1 MRQLCLPRVC
11 LSCPCH
17 DPTLTCSY
25 SDWIALN
32 EPRIVLLRRSMADLD
47 LSHYTEAVGDLLH
60 MQLDIIDPVEHA
72 KKVSN
77 RRVGAAGHAADDV
90 LPLVHSSLPTSDRLP
105 PIHFRGVSAQAT
117 GSLTHPSGAPHSTVR
132 GVVQLTA
139 DDPPQVRWT
148 VVIRYTGADRWKI
161 EGVQVGGRGSKRG
174 FFGVWTDAEKEEHS
188 PNGPTWYWK
197 G

>member
-1 MRQLCLPRVC
+1 
-11 LSCPCH
+11 
-17 DPTLTCSY
+17 
-25 SDWIALN
+25 
-32 EPRIVLLRRSMADLD
+32 MADLD
-47 LSHYTEAVGDLLH
+47 LAHYTEAVGDLLH
-60 MQLDIIDPVEHA
+60 MQLEIVDPVEHA
-72 KKVSN
+72 KKLSS
-77 RRVGAAGHAADDV
+77 RRVGAAGHSAEDL
-90 LPLVHSSLPTSDRLP
+90 LPLVGSSLPTGDRLP
-105 PIHFRGVSAQAT
+105 PIHFKGVSAQAS
-117 GSLTHPSGAPHSTVR
+117 GNLTHPSGSPHSSVR

-197 G
+197 A